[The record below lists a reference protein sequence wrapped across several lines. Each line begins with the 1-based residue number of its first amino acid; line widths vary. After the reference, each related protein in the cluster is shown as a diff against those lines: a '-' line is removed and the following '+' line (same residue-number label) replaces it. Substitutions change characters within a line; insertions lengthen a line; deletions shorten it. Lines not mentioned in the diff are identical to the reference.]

1 MSEKKTFLAPV
12 YIMAFSFLIG
22 VVLEWPAFVAFV
34 SMVKISPVSED
45 SLSYSL
51 KAYWINR
58 LINMSI
64 FCVIILV
71 ESFVYWRIR
80 KRKYRKD
87 FAIGH
92 AIGIALALAGLPAG
106 FAIAQ
111 SFIDLSIASEE
122 TTDTIRTM
130 NILYGGLL
138 RVFFIMAHVCF
149 ALVLIGVWK
158 NRKNKLVEIMAGEKD
173 ILNEYAD
180 R

>member
-1 MSEKKTFLAPV
+1 MSEKKTFLVPV
-12 YIMAFSFLIG
+12 YILAFSFLIG
-22 VVLEWPAFVAFV
+22 AVLEWPAFLSFV
-34 SMVKISPVSED
+34 RLVKLSPESED

-58 LINMSI
+58 LINIGI

-80 KRKYRKD
+80 KIKYRKD
-87 FAIGH
+87 FALGH
-92 AIGIALALAGLPAG
+92 TIGIALALAGLPAG

-111 SFIDLSIASEE
+111 SFIDLSVASEE
-122 TTDTIRTM
+122 TTDTIQTM

-149 ALVLIGVWK
+149 ALVLISVWK
-158 NRKNKLVEIMAGEKD
+158 NRKNRPVEIATGEKD

-180 R
+180 Q

>member
-1 MSEKKTFLAPV
+1 MSEKKTFLVPV
-12 YIMAFSFLIG
+12 YIMVFSFLIG
-22 VVLEWPAFVAFV
+22 AIFEWPAFLSFV
-34 SMVKISPVSED
+34 SLVKLSTVSED
-45 SLSYSL
+45 SLSNDL

-58 LINMSI
+58 LINMGI
-64 FCVIILV
+64 FCIIILV

-80 KRKYRKD
+80 KRNYRKD

-92 AIGIALALAGLPAG
+92 AVGVALALVGLPVG
-106 FAIAQ
+106 FAI
-111 SFIDLSIASEE
+111 SHYFIDLSIASEE

-149 ALVLIGVWK
+149 ALVLISVWK
-158 NRKNKLVEIMAGEKD
+158 NRKNRSVDVVAGEKD

-180 R
+180 

>member
-22 VVLEWPAFVAFV
+22 AVLEWPAFLSYV
-34 SMVKISPVSED
+34 SLVKLSPGSEE

-58 LINMSI
+58 LINIGI
-64 FCVIILV
+64 FCVIILI

-92 AIGIALALAGLPAG
+92 AVGIALTLAVLPAG

-111 SFIDLSIASEE
+111 SFIDLSVASEE

-149 ALVLIGVWK
+149 ALVLISVWK
-158 NRKNKLVEIMAGEKD
+158 NRKNRSGDVVPGEKD